1 MIRKPLFCN
10 LTILLALKSFSRK
23 STVMIDLL
31 FTILKSTRSKS
42 SPFKIKHTPCEAYK
56 FTSNNHN
63 PHFVQSYDTLQSL
76 NFSHPSKS
84 NTDQERRA
92 KMIENKTK
100 MQQGFSTCRNIKTF
114 PVSVKK
120 SARFNCLG
128 LSFFFFP
135 CLIINS
141 LYNQEQAISQFKVPN
156 KTESSCHFTL
166 QRKQCS

>member
-1 MIRKPLFCN
+1 MTCYLQSLKVPEVKAALFKN
-10 LTILLALKSFSRK
+10 QT
-23 STVMIDLL
+23 
-31 FTILKSTRSKS
+31 
-42 SPFKIKHTPCEAYK
+42 HTPCEAYK